1 MSENSDKYR
10 RAVDGFSAV
19 VEAMPA
25 DKWSAPSP
33 CENWTAAHVVGHVIG
48 GTEMISAAQTGKEP
62 DFSDP
67 LGAAGDDP
75 AKSYAAA
82 RDLALSTLT
91 DEYLNKKVQSPFG
104 EVPLDQM
111 IGMILT
117 NDVLIH
123 TWDLAKAAG
132 IDVKLDPELVEAAYN
147 GLQPMDAMVRS
158 ESVFGPKV
166 EPPADADMQTKLIC
180 FTGRTP

>member
-10 RAVDGFSAV
+10 RAVAGFSAV
-19 VEAMPA
+19 VDQIPA
-25 DKWSAPSP
+25 GKWSAPSP
-33 CENWTAAHVVGHVIG
+33 CTGWTAAHVVGHVIG
-48 GTEMISAAQTGKEP
+48 GSQMISAARTGEAP
-62 DFSDP
+62 NFADP
-67 LGAAGDDP
+67 LAAAGDDP
-75 AKSYAAA
+75 AASYAAA
-82 RDLALSTLT
+82 RELALSALT
-91 DEYLNKKVQSPFG
+91 DEYLPKPVQSPLG
-104 EVPLDQM
+104 EMPLDQM

-132 IDVKLDPELVEAAYN
+132 VEVTLDPQLAEEAYN

-158 ESVFGPKV
+158 DQVFGPKV
-166 EPPADADMQTKLIC
+166 EPPPDADMQTKLIC